1 MNRTLRSQI
10 VTLNIGETM
19 SDIIPIHTGI
29 ETRIFTIRN
38 VQVMLDVH
46 LAELYQVETR
56 TFNQAVK
63 RNEERFP
70 EQFRFQLTENEW
82 EILRSQFVISNEE
95 LDKGKYR
102 RYMPY
107 AFTEQGIAMLSAVLR
122 SEVAVQVSIK
132 IMQTFVQMRHT
143 LLNNIAVVKRLEN
156 VERKQLEMSGQLEQV
171 FSALEA
177 NKPQTQGIFFDGE
190 TFNAYA
196 FVSDLVRKAKSSII
210 LIDNYIDDTVL
221 TLFNKRRA
229 GVKVEI
235 YTKTISKQL
244 SLDLEKYNSQ
254 FEPVEIY
261 SFSKAHDR
269 FLILDHKE
277 LYHIGASLKDLGKK
291 WFAFSKMDLA
301 TSRIL
306 EQLEEVNKR

>member
-1 MNRTLRSQI
+1 MNNL
-10 VTLNIGETM
+10 VT
-19 SDIIPIHTGI
+19 IHSGI
-29 ETRIFTIRN
+29 ENRIFTIRN

-46 LAELYQVETR
+46 LAELYQVETKV
-56 TFNQAVK
+56 FNQTVK
-63 RNEERFP
+63 RNLDRFP
-70 EQFRFQLTENEW
+70 ELFRFQLTKSEW
-82 EILRSQFVISNEE
+82 DILRSQFVTSNEE
-95 LDKGKYR
+95 LEKGKYR

-122 SEVAVQVSIK
+122 SEIAVQVSIK

-143 LLNNIAVVKRLEN
+143 LLNNVAVMQRLEN

-190 TFNAYA
+190 TFNAYH
-196 FVSDLVRKAKSSII
+196 FVSDLVRKAKLSIV
-210 LIDNYIDDTVL
+210 LIDNYVDDSVL
-221 TLFNKRRA
+221 TLFSKRNPN
-229 GVKVEI
+229 VTVEI

-244 SLDLEKYNSQ
+244 ALDLEKYNSQ
-254 FEPVEIY
+254 FDPIAIY
-261 SFSKAHDR
+261 LFSKAHDR
-269 FLILDHKE
+269 FLILDHQE

-306 EQLEEVNKR
+306 EQLEESKR

>member
-1 MNRTLRSQI
+1 
-10 VTLNIGETM
+10 M

-46 LAELYQVETR
+46 LAELYQVETKV
-56 TFNQAVK
+56 FNQAVK
-63 RNEERFP
+63 RNLERFP
-70 EQFRFQLTENEW
+70 EVFRFQLTRSEW
-82 EILRSQFVISNEE
+82 EILRSQFVTSNEE

-122 SEVAVQVSIK
+122 SDVAVQVSIK

-143 LLNNIAVVKRLEN
+143 LLNNIAVVQRLEN

-229 GVKVEI
+229 GIKVEI

>member
-1 MNRTLRSQI
+1 
-10 VTLNIGETM
+10 
-19 SDIIPIHTGI
+19 
-29 ETRIFTIRN
+29 
-38 VQVMLDVH
+38 
-46 LAELYQVETR
+46 
-56 TFNQAVK
+56 
-63 RNEERFP
+63 
-70 EQFRFQLTENEW
+70 
-82 EILRSQFVISNEE
+82 
-95 LDKGKYR
+95 
-102 RYMPY
+102 
-107 AFTEQGIAMLSAVLR
+107 MLSAVLR
-122 SEVAVQVSIK
+122 SDVAVQVSIK

-210 LIDNYIDDTVL
+210 LIDNYVDDTVL

-254 FEPVEIY
+254 FDPIDIY

-291 WFAFSKMDLA
+291 WFAFSKMDLS

>member
-1 MNRTLRSQI
+1 MNNL
-10 VTLNIGETM
+10 VT
-19 SDIIPIHTGI
+19 IHSGI
-29 ETRIFTIRN
+29 ENRIFTIRN

-82 EILRSQFVISNEE
+82 NILRSQIVISNEE
-95 LDKGKYR
+95 LEKGKYR

-132 IMQTFVQMRHT
+132 IMQTFVQMRHI
-143 LLNNIAVVKRLEN
+143 LLNNMAMIQRLEN
-156 VERKQLEMSGQLEQV
+156 VERKQLEMSGQLQQV
-171 FSALEA
+171 FSALESA
-177 NKPQTQGIFFDGE
+177 KPQTQGIFFDGE
-190 TFNAYA
+190 VFNAYH
-196 FVSDLVRKAKSSII
+196 FVADLVRKAKSNII
-210 LIDNYIDDTVL
+210 LIDNYIDDSVL
-221 TLFNKRRA
+221 TLFSKRNPD
-229 GVKVEI
+229 VTVEI

-244 SLDLEKYNSQ
+244 ALDVEKYNSQ
-254 FEPVEIY
+254 FEPIAIFP
-261 SFSKAHDR
+261 FSKAHDR
-269 FLILDHKE
+269 FLILDGKE

-306 EQLEEVNKR
+306 EQLAENKRSVFENSLQNPPHFCGHKL

>member
-1 MNRTLRSQI
+1 
-10 VTLNIGETM
+10 M
-19 SDIIPIHTGI
+19 SDIIPIHAGI

-46 LAELYQVETR
+46 LAELYQVETKV
-56 TFNQAVK
+56 FNQAVK
-63 RNEERFP
+63 RNLERFT
-70 EQFRFQLTENEW
+70 EAFRFQLTKSEW
-82 EILRSQFVISNEE
+82 EILRSQFVTSNEE
-95 LDKGKYR
+95 LEKGKYR

-122 SEVAVQVSIK
+122 SDVAVQVSIK

-190 TFNAYA
+190 TFNAYT

-221 TLFNKRRA
+221 TLFNKRRTS
-229 GVKVEI
+229 VNVEI

-254 FEPVEIY
+254 FEPIEIY
-261 SFSKAHDR
+261 AFSKAHDR

-306 EQLEEVNKR
+306 EQLEEVRKR

>member
-1 MNRTLRSQI
+1 
-10 VTLNIGETM
+10 M
-19 SDIIPIHTGI
+19 SDIIPIHAGI

-46 LAELYQVETR
+46 LAELYQVETKV
-56 TFNQAVK
+56 FNQAVK
-63 RNEERFP
+63 RNLERFP
-70 EQFRFQLTENEW
+70 EAFRFQLTKSEW
-82 EILRSQFVISNEE
+82 EILRSQFVTSNEE
-95 LDKGKYR
+95 LEKGKYR

-107 AFTEQGIAMLSAVLR
+107 AFTDQGIAMLSAVLR
-122 SEVAVQVSIK
+122 SDVAVQVSIK

-190 TFNAYA
+190 TFNAYT

-221 TLFNKRRA
+221 TLFNKRRT
-229 GVKVEI
+229 GVNVEI

-254 FEPVEIY
+254 FEPIEIY
-261 SFSKAHDR
+261 AFSKAHDR

-306 EQLEEVNKR
+306 EQLEEVRKR

>member
-1 MNRTLRSQI
+1 
-10 VTLNIGETM
+10 M
-19 SDIIPIHTGI
+19 SDIIPIHAGI
-29 ETRIFTIRN
+29 ETRIFTIRD

-46 LAELYQVETR
+46 LAELYQVETKV
-56 TFNQAVK
+56 FNQAVK
-63 RNEERFP
+63 RNLERFP
-70 EQFRFQLTENEW
+70 EAFRFQLTKSEW
-82 EILRSQFVISNEE
+82 EILRSQFVTSNEDLE
-95 LDKGKYR
+95 KGKYR

-122 SEVAVQVSIK
+122 SDVAVQVSIK

-190 TFNAYA
+190 TFNAYT

-221 TLFNKRRA
+221 TLFNKRRTS
-229 GVKVEI
+229 VNVEI

-254 FEPVEIY
+254 FEPIEIY
-261 SFSKAHDR
+261 AFSKAHDR

-301 TSRIL
+301 TSLIL
-306 EQLEEVNKR
+306 EQLEEVRKR